1 MLFKALIER
10 LLGSDEAQDWKEHER
25 AKTSRLSFDNYP
37 SLINILSDLLD
48 PNGPLKQSLESTSDS
63 SSPLDLHGA
72 EGVFPALQI
81 LRQARP
87 PEASLGPTLESVEKL
102 LASPHWHLRD
112 MAARTIVSLRP
123 ISELYGAAFALLLH
137 LPTSHNIQHGRLLT
151 IKFMFK
157 KLLQGPDPLCEYNLR
172 AMSSDQD
179 SPTNSGSFARSR
191 HLDGGAGQLCPPM
204 VRCKQ
209 LPLR

>member
-10 LLGSDEAQDWKEHER
+10 LLGSAEAQDWKESER
-25 AKTSRLSFDNYP
+25 AKTSRFSFDNYP

-48 PNGPLKQSLESTSDS
+48 PNGPLKQSIESTPDS

-87 PEASLGPTLESVEKL
+87 PQAHLGPIIESVEKL

-112 MAARTIVSLRP
+112 MAARTIVSLRSVP
-123 ISELYGAAFALLLH
+123 ELHNAAFLLLGTV
-137 LPTSHNIQHGRLLT
+137 PKSHNTQHGRLLAV
-151 IKFMFK
+151 KFMFK
-157 KLLQGPDPLCEYNLR
+157 KLLHNPNQLCE
-172 AMSSDQD
+172 
-179 SPTNSGSFARSR
+179 
-191 HLDGGAGQLCPPM
+191 
-204 VRCKQ
+204 
-209 LPLR
+209 